1 MMRRK
6 KRFSVNLLDLTPEQ
20 LVGWEISENG
30 NVVVIIPKFQNELL
44 VKWLLPRL
52 KYPHVRAKLDKMGSF
67 VWKQCDGRTTVAQI
81 ADRMRA
87 EFEESA
93 GSVEDRIRTF
103 LLMLEKSEL
112 VNLNAHATET
122 KQQ

>member
-6 KRFSVNLLDLTPEQ
+6 KRLSINLLDLTPEQ
-20 LVGWEISENG
+20 LAGWETAENG
-30 NVVVIIPKFQNELL
+30 NVVVLIPKFQHELL

-52 KYPHVRAKLDKMGSF
+52 KYPHVRVKLDKLGSF
-67 VWKQCDGRTTVAQI
+67 VWKQCDGRTTVAEM

-87 EFEESA
+87 EFQESA
-93 GSVEDRIRTF
+93 ESAEDRIRTF

-112 VNLNAHATET
+112 VNLNAHAIET

>member
-6 KRFSVNLLDLTPEQ
+6 KRQSINLLELTPQ
-20 LVGWEISENG
+20 QRVGWETVENG
-30 NVVVIIPKFQNELL
+30 TVVVLVPKFQHELL
-44 VKWLLPRL
+44 VRWVVPHL
-52 KYPHVRAKLDKMGSF
+52 KYPHVRVKLDKLGSF
-67 VWKQCDGRTTVAQI
+67 VWKQCDGRTTVAEI

-87 EFEESA
+87 EFQESA
-93 GSVEDRIRTF
+93 ESAETRIRTF

>member
-6 KRFSVNLLDLTPEQ
+6 NRQSINLLELTPEQ
-20 LVGWEISENG
+20 RVGWETAENG
-30 NVVVIIPKFQNELL
+30 NVVVLIPKFQHELL
-44 VKWLLPRL
+44 VKWVLPRL
-52 KYPHVRAKLDKMGSF
+52 KYPHVRVKLDKLGSF
-67 VWKQCDGRTTVAQI
+67 VWKQCDGRTTVAEM

-87 EFEESA
+87 EFQESA
-93 GSVEDRIRTF
+93 ESAEDRIRTF

-112 VNLNAHATET
+112 VNLNAHAIET

>member
-6 KRFSVNLLDLTPEQ
+6 NRKSINLLELTPEQ
-20 LVGWEISENG
+20 RVGWETAENG
-30 NVVVIIPKFQNELL
+30 NVVVLIPKFQHELL
-44 VKWLLPRL
+44 VKWVLPRL
-52 KYPHVRAKLDKMGSF
+52 KYPHVRVKLDKLGSF
-67 VWKQCDGRTTVAQI
+67 VWKQCDGRTTVAEM

-87 EFEESA
+87 EFQESA
-93 GSVEDRIRTF
+93 ESAEDRIRTF

-112 VNLNAHATET
+112 VNLNAHAIET

>member
-1 MMRRK
+1 MLRRK
-6 KRFSVNLLDLTPEQ
+6 KRQLINLLELTPAQ
-20 LVGWEISENG
+20 KAGWETAENG
-30 NVVVIIPKFQNELL
+30 NVVVLIPKFQNELL
-44 VKWLLPRL
+44 AKWLLPRL
-52 KYPHVRAKLDKMGSF
+52 RYPHVRVKLDKLGSF
-67 VWKQCDGRTTVAQI
+67 VWKQCDGRTTVAEI

-87 EFEESA
+87 EFQESA
-93 GSVEDRIRTF
+93 SSAEERIRTF

>member
-6 KRFSVNLLDLTPEQ
+6 KRLSINLLDLTPEQ
-20 LVGWEISENG
+20 LAGWETAENG
-30 NVVVIIPKFQNELL
+30 NVVVLIPKFQHELL
-44 VKWLLPRL
+44 VKWLLPRF
-52 KYPHVRAKLDKMGSF
+52 KYPHVRVKLDKLGSF
-67 VWKQCDGRTTVAQI
+67 VWKQCDGRTTVAEM

-87 EFEESA
+87 EFQESA
-93 GSVEDRIRTF
+93 ESAEDRIRTF

-112 VNLNAHATET
+112 VNLNAHAIET